1 MQSTNPSKLHFCY
14 LKIDSVRNKFT
25 YFQEV
30 INGNVDVASSAQFV
44 LEGYHSSYRLD
55 VSSESGG
62 ILLYVRSS
70 IPSRHLFC
78 ENLCGSI
85 QVVPFEINLRKEKW
99 LVISVSRDISSSQ
112 NREYFLNN
120 LTNMTDIFADT

>member
-1 MQSTNPSKLHFCY
+1 M
-14 LKIDSVRNKFT
+14 
-25 YFQEV
+25 
-30 INGNVDVASSAQFV
+30 DVASSAQFV
-44 LEGYHSSYRLD
+44 FEGYHSSYRLD

-85 QVVPFEINLRKEKW
+85 QAVPFEINLRKEKW
-99 LVISVSRDISSSQ
+99 LVISVYCDISSSQ
-112 NREYFLNN
+112 NLEYFLNN
-120 LTNMTDIFADT
+120 LTHMIDFFADT